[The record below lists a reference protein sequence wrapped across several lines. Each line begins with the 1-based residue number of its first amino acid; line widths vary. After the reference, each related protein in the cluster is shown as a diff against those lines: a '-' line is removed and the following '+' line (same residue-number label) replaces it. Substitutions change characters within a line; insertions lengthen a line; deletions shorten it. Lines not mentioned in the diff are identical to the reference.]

1 MLLENKSIM
10 ITGANGGLG
19 TAIVREALQHNVK
32 KVYCCVRDISKA
44 AALRQLSDARV
55 EVCTLETTDK
65 KSVEALASKID
76 AIDILINNA
85 GINSEQRIL
94 QDNTIDFEVNVFGTL
109 NVCRA
114 FSDKIAKEG
123 AIINVTSILALVNLP
138 AMGLYAASKS
148 ALHSATQALRA
159 EFALKGVEVY
169 EVLPGPIDTAMSKNQ
184 PMEKASPEYVAK
196 EVWAG
201 YEAKTFEIYPDP
213 AAKGMKE
220 GLTHAPE
227 AVIAECAQSIN
238 G

>member
-1 MLLENKSIM
+1 MMLLENKSVM

-19 TAIVREALQHNVK
+19 TALVREALGHNAK

-44 AALRQLSDARV
+44 EALKQLDARV
-55 EVCTLETTDK
+55 ELCALDTTDK
-65 KSVEALASKID
+65 QSVEVLASKID
-76 AIDILINNA
+76 SIDILINNA
-85 GINSEQRIL
+85 GTNSEQRIL
-94 QDNTIDFEVNVFGTL
+94 QDNTVDFEVNVFGTL

-138 AMGLYAASKS
+138 VMGLYCASKS

-169 EVLPGPIDTAMSKNQ
+169 EVLPGPIDTGMSENQ
-184 PMEKASPEYVAK
+184 PMEKASPEDVAK

-213 AAKGMKE
+213 VAKGMKE

-238 G
+238 Y